1 MKRLTVDKTAREMSG
16 VELAHN
22 CMYARD
28 RWARYRDFDKDM
40 DLFDFIR
47 EFANAEKT
55 ELPADNEVVAEML
68 LDGLQY
74 SIGNPFGRV
83 ALVYNLMWAMA
94 DLRERLKA
102 YEDTGLTPEE
112 IMDGR
117 MLTGWIPVEERL
129 PSTSGRFEVTIKGGK
144 GKRYVEMC
152 DFQKEAHP
160 DWCWGG
166 RYDTK
171 NVIAWRARPVPY
183 KGK

>member
-1 MKRLTVDKTAREMSG
+1 MERLTIPDKPIEGGIRRAVVDARAVKEQA
-16 VELAHN
+16 LTL
-22 CMYARD
+22 Y
-28 RWARYRDFDKDM
+28 WA
-40 DLFDFIR
+40 
-47 EFANAEKT
+47 
-55 ELPADNEVVAEML
+55 
-68 LDGLQY
+68 
-74 SIGNPFGRV
+74 
-83 ALVYNLMWAMA
+83 
-94 DLRERLKA
+94 LKK

-117 MLTGWIPVEERL
+117 ILTGWIPVEERL
-129 PSTSGRFEVTIKGGK
+129 PSTSGRFEVTIKGNK

-160 DWCWGG
+160 NWCWGG

>member
-1 MKRLTVDKTAREMSG
+1 MERLTIPDKPIEGGIRRAVVDARTVKEQA
-16 VELAHN
+16 LTL
-22 CMYARD
+22 Y
-28 RWARYRDFDKDM
+28 WA
-40 DLFDFIR
+40 
-47 EFANAEKT
+47 
-55 ELPADNEVVAEML
+55 
-68 LDGLQY
+68 
-74 SIGNPFGRV
+74 
-83 ALVYNLMWAMA
+83 
-94 DLRERLKA
+94 LKK

-117 MLTGWIPVEERL
+117 ILTGWIPVEERL
-129 PSTSGRFEVTIKGGK
+129 PSTSGRFEVTIKGSK
-144 GKRYVEMC
+144 GKRYVELC